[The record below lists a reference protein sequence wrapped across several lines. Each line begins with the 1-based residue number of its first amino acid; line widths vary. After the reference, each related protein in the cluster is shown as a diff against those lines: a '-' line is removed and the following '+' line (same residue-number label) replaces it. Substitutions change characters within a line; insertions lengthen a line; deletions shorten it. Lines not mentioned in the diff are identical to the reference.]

1 MRQIIS
7 SPQEIPSS
15 VTAALSIPSCNGEDS
30 SEGRIIIEDEGS
42 SEGQDVGLCPVVVLA
57 DDNTDIETEFDEL
70 PTKSTLVH
78 RAQLRQ
84 DFIME
89 EPNRGKFTGNNFG
102 ISTSRDSAKTKIT
115 AHHHLPNI
123 EKI

>member
-7 SPQEIPSS
+7 SPREIPSS

-30 SEGRIIIEDEGS
+30 SGGRIIIEDEGS

-84 DFIME
+84 DFSME
-89 EPNRGKFTGNNFG
+89 NPTEENLQE
-102 ISTSRDSAKTKIT
+102 IILEL
-115 AHHHLPNI
+115 AHREIVQKPR
-123 EKI
+123 